1 MHEQG
6 LAEEA
11 PRLPRWSMK
20 MEQRNNIC
28 ALACVH
34 HMRCQLRFRKSFRAR
49 RRMRF
54 RHFNLVGPRL
64 FGLKK
69 LRLPE
74 SNPLPILADADRIG
88 QVVNNYLRNALKYSA
103 PERPVTISLE
113 CVEDGKL
120 ARVAVQDQ
128 GSGIAP
134 QDLEHIWER
143 FYRSSHAT
151 EQQHDNAE
159 GGLGLGLYISRTIIE
174 QHGGLVGVESVQG
187 QGSTFWFTLPLFWQ
201 DERV

>member
-54 RHFNLVGPRL
+54 RHFNLVGPPS
-64 FGLKK
+64 FGLKNFVYEK
-69 LRLPE
+69 AIPWIRSSDNFSRRHSLRDGTSVL
-74 SNPLPILADADRIG
+74 ILENVR
-88 QVVNNYLRNALKYSA
+88 
-103 PERPVTISLE
+103 RPV
-113 CVEDGKL
+113 
-120 ARVAVQDQ
+120 
-128 GSGIAP
+128 
-134 QDLEHIWER
+134 
-143 FYRSSHAT
+143 
-151 EQQHDNAE
+151 
-159 GGLGLGLYISRTIIE
+159 
-174 QHGGLVGVESVQG
+174 
-187 QGSTFWFTLPLFWQ
+187 
-201 DERV
+201 